1 MAALL
6 QKNDILFA
14 HIALNMIDGLS
25 AGARRVGA
33 ALIGH
38 FNRKTGRCDPSV
50 ERLAALL
57 KVDRS
62 TVLRATAELCSGKF
76 GLFQKSSH
84 GGKFNTA
91 SYQPCWE
98 VFRSIVNDWE
108 AEMKGD
114 KPSEN
119 VAELRRTRSQG
130 CDVNGRKIATQT
142 YSNNQFKKPIEAEP
156 VETQGEKP
164 VSSERIEAPQ
174 GLGKRNEQ
182 PRQRTMM
189 LPLRGGKQLS
199 HTQAARSGA
208 ERRWYGALQGLDG
221 RLSMQIMQGLGE
233 RPDVYEAATE
243 AELQRKGAGLSYALD
258 ALGSQLS
265 GVNYG

>member
-14 HIALNMIDGLS
+14 HKALNMIAGLS
-25 AGARRVGA
+25 ANARRVAGA
-33 ALIGH
+33 IIDH
-38 FNRKTGRCDPSV
+38 FNRKTGQCDPSV
-50 ERLAALL
+50 ERLAKLL
-57 KVDRS
+57 GIDRA

-76 GLFQKSSH
+76 GLFQKASH

-91 SYQPCWE
+91 SYVPCWE
-98 VFRSIVNDWE
+98 LFRSVVTGWDD
-108 AEMKGD
+108 AMRAD
-114 KPSEN
+114 KRVKN
-119 VAELRRTRSQG
+119 VARTEPRTSQN
-130 CDVNGRKIATQT
+130 CDVQRRKTATQT
-142 YSNNQFKKPIEAEP
+142 NLNNQSNKTLVVEP
-156 VETQGEKP
+156 VETQAVKP
-164 VSSERIEAPQ
+164 SVSERTEAPQ
-174 GLGKRNEQ
+174 GLGKKSEQ
-182 PRQRTMM
+182 PRQRTML
-189 LPLRGGKQLS
+189 LPLRGGQQTS

-243 AELQRKGAGLSYALD
+243 AELQRKGAGLSYALK

>member
-1 MAALL
+1 MAPLL
-6 QKNDILFA
+6 QKNDVLFA
-14 HIALNMIDGLS
+14 HIALNMISGLS
-25 AGARRVGA
+25 VSARRVGA

-62 TVLRATAELCSGKF
+62 TVLRATAELCSDKF

-91 SYQPCWE
+91 SYQPCWAA
-98 VFRSIVNDWE
+98 FRAIVNDWE
-108 AEMKGD
+108 GEMKGD
-114 KPSEN
+114 SPIEN
-119 VAELRRTRSQG
+119 VAELRRTRSQD
-130 CDVNGRKIATQT
+130 CDVNGRKVATQT
-142 YSNNQFKKPIEAEP
+142 YSNNQFKKPIEVEP
-156 VETQGEKP
+156 VETQAVKP
-164 VSSERIEAPQ
+164 SNSERTDAPQ

-182 PRQRTMM
+182 PRQRSML
-189 LPLRGGKQLS
+189 LPLRGGKQTS
-199 HTQAARSGA
+199 HSQAARSGA
-208 ERRWYGALQGLDG
+208 ERRWNEDMNRLDK
-221 RLSMQIMQGLGE
+221 RLSMHLMLGLGE